1 MPTSYLPVT
10 FDLFTQFDSQEDEYL
25 LQAAEKFEREAAR
38 LHPDRVCMTTVIDLS
53 GKTVFITRY
62 IRPLNPP
69 KELLAASPNNPPE
82 ASVSHTMVPREKL
95 PDFSLRSAFFLLHLD
110 ARR

>member
-10 FDLFTQFDSQEDEYL
+10 FDLFTQFDSQEDEYM

-69 KELLAASPNNPPE
+69 KELLAASPNNPQE
-82 ASVSHTMVPREKL
+82 ASVSHTTAPREKL
-95 PDFSLRSAFFLLHLD
+95 PDFSLRSVFFLLHLD